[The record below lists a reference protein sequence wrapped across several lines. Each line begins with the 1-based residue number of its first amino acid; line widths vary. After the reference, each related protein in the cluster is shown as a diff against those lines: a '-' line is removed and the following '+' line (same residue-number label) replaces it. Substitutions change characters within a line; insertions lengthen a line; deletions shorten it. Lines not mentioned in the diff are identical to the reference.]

1 MSTDQLPPHVMVT
14 RFYTSVRRIPTLV
27 GKLPN
32 GGFIPGG
39 PYTLGQVV
47 LLLLVAIGGFYT
59 MPWWGGGNADLGN
72 FIKLAMAVAL
82 TSMLSSKVRWRG
94 RQVLPALRGAAY
106 SYTHGSQPRQG
117 GRTPT
122 ARGPQRLRSNILLI
136 EDLPAPVAAPLAQA
150 AVLVDQDHDAF
161 RPNGQPTSKY
171 PRTGQSTPTIAA
183 STSAKSAK
191 SSTSFT
197 MPSLIQDTS
206 PASLMARAKDLLT
219 STLHTQA
226 AVPPARPTSPARPI
240 SPAEPPSISSQP
252 VRAGLGARALR
263 PPRLADGPGTASHGQ
278 RATSPRRRNDRD
290 ELVDIGGGR

>member
-59 MPWWGGGNADLGN
+59 MPLWGGGNADLGN

-136 EDLPAPVAAPLAQA
+136 EDLPAPVVAPPARA
-150 AVLVDQDHDAF
+150 EVLVGQDHDAF
-161 RPNGQPTSKY
+161 PPSGQSTSRY
-171 PRTGQSTPTIAA
+171 PRTGRSTPTIAA
-183 STSAKSAK
+183 AV
-191 SSTSFT
+191 SSRSSRSS
-197 MPSLIQDTS
+197 SLVQDTS
-206 PASLMARAKDLLT
+206 PVSLTARAKRRLT

-226 AVPPARPTSPARPI
+226 AATPARPASPARPI
-240 SPAEPPSISSQP
+240 SPAGPPSISSQP
-252 VRAGLGARALR
+252 VRTGLGARALR
-263 PPRLADGPGTASHGQ
+263 APRPAEGTVTASHGQ
-278 RATSPRRRNDRD
+278 RATSPRRRSDRD
-290 ELVDIGGGR
+290 ELVDVGGGR